1 MDPAHASNFE
11 AILDRVDDI
20 NKIVASSV
28 EQEDKNAQI
37 LEVLASLSPEELR
50 KYRELINFDKYQSKK
65 RGKTA
70 FNQPDKSK
78 VVAMEFSPL
87 NQEYTHQLM
96 FLGNIHYTLDRL
108 KDYKC
113 STSDRIKLLEFIDH
127 CFGVKEDHVGSMF
140 DMFYAK
146 ERCQNPTYIPELPEP
161 FLTKIKPSFEQWIN
175 AFGYV
180 KGHFESLRMAT
191 TALFGSRPTQEA
203 RVYIHGVFDDEA
215 ALDKYRLQHAS
226 NIMDILYVAEI
237 GKETCFDP
245 YRSVRNNCV
254 VYDPTDKEIELLFRN
269 KSAATAVQENAM
281 KNRLRRGKDSFV
293 APADLANIRKL
304 TAGIKKLD
312 TIPQTDEV
320 VAYKQELAAELQ
332 NELASQSAEGEV
344 IVQATN
350 LTTSSVDNVFIDR
363 GDLELS

>member
-1 MDPAHASNFE
+1 
-11 AILDRVDDI
+11 
-20 NKIVASSV
+20 
-28 EQEDKNAQI
+28 
-37 LEVLASLSPEELR
+37 
-50 KYRELINFDKYQSKK
+50 
-65 RGKTA
+65 
-70 FNQPDKSK
+70 
-78 VVAMEFSPL
+78 
-87 NQEYTHQLM
+87 
-96 FLGNIHYTLDRL
+96 
-108 KDYKC
+108 
-113 STSDRIKLLEFIDH
+113 
-127 CFGVKEDHVGSMF
+127 
-140 DMFYAK
+140 
-146 ERCQNPTYIPELPEP
+146 
-161 FLTKIKPSFEQWIN
+161 
-175 AFGYV
+175 
-180 KGHFESLRMAT
+180 
-191 TALFGSRPTQEA
+191 
-203 RVYIHGVFDDEA
+203 VFDDEA